1 MTQFDHFEMRSAPT
15 SPVGEDGQIQFGRYL
30 GRTSRINWSRT
41 GLNPLWRFLH
51 WKRWQ
56 YASVVGQ
63 DCVVAVAIVD
73 LGWAMNAF
81 AYVFDRRARRVL
93 ADVSLIGVRPLSGS
107 VADDVTPG
115 AKSTFGRGGAR
126 LSIERSGSIWNISVS
141 CQQLKVK
148 PTLAENFHNLI
159 TADLPG
165 ILGGGLAL
173 GWGYLAICLVRSGP
187 AWGAGRRKAH

>member
-1 MTQFDHFEMRSAPT
+1 
-15 SPVGEDGQIQFGRYL
+15 G
-30 GRTSRINWSRT
+30 SRT

-93 ADVSLIGVRPLSGS
+93 ADVSLIGIRPLSGS

-126 LSIERSGSIWNISVS
+126 LSIERSGSAWNISVS
-141 CQQLKVK
+141 CQQLKVEA
-148 PTLAENFHNLI
+148 TLAEV
-159 TADLPG
+159 PG
-165 ILGGGLAL
+165 AATICAIGRVPGGVANCTHKSHGLRVQGFVCA
-173 GWGYLAICLVRSGP
+173 GP
-187 AWGAGRRKAH
+187 DSIRFEDSY